1 MEYTGN
7 YRGLLYS
14 GLFLSAI
21 SMVLGMAPYIC
32 IWLVIRDLVSAAPN
46 WTQAT
51 EIAQYGWMAFAFAVG
66 GILIYLSIKKTIR
79 YPLFI
84 QFVLNF
90 VCNIRLAKLLHCV
103 SNKNLINEMSRMNKT

>member
-66 GILIYLSIKKTIR
+66 GILIYFFALMCTHLAAVSYCVK
-79 YPLFI
+79 YPQARHGAPDENTARLF
-84 QFVLNF
+84 
-90 VCNIRLAKLLHCV
+90 
-103 SNKNLINEMSRMNKT
+103 